1 MREDRYVEI
10 DFDEIIRETD
20 KAFLL
25 SIDEDEKVWLPKSQC
40 EIIESGIVEVAEWI
54 AIDKGLV

>member
-25 SIDEDEKVWLPKSQC
+25 SIDEDEKV
-40 EIIESGIVEVAEWI
+40 
-54 AIDKGLV
+54 